1 MNPVSRSGVLIA
13 LACLFAVPSLPRAQ
27 TQQPRN
33 ELDAFMEK
41 VLARRAL
48 NRQTLNDYIL
58 DEVEGFEVLGPG
70 RSPFI
75 RTKREFTWYVRD
87 GMHVRSPVKFDGVA
101 VNETDRQKYEEDWI
115 RREKG
120 RRERQAKKER
130 EKGEVAIGSGGVRI
144 ETGGAP
150 VPTEPRFVSEAYFMD
165 FKFEPGNYYLGNFLN
180 YLTLPPPTWQA
191 NHAYNVGDAVFP
203 TGTSGSSYI
212 CTQAG
217 TSGAAQPA
225 WPGTTGTLVTDG
237 TVVWTLASSSIL
249 SMVETTINQVAA
261 AVRNTVNVG
270 LMVFGN
276 NNHGA
281 LVLQPVRDISIASGS
296 GPANFTS
303 LTNSVNGIT
312 LLGANSQP
320 VNESLWDA
328 GVYFRGQNSS
338 AQEKISS
345 DTASYP
351 SPIQY
356 TCQKSFIIVLTTG
369 NTPDTT
375 HTSQHLTDLNANGT
389 AGDAIDAAI
398 YNYMTDNSSS
408 LANIQ
413 RIQTTIV
420 QLLSVEVPILH
431 QAATAG
437 HGDYFNVWNST
448 QLAQALYDAM
458 SNIVLQT
465 DTSFV
470 APVVPVSPENR
481 TYSGTRVYMGF
492 FKPISN
498 TYWHGN
504 LKKYGI
510 NNQNFLTDSTGAL
523 ATYADLNGD
532 GIDDSDGTTLPIGAI
547 NGSFRPS
554 ATSFWST
561 SQDGGAVES
570 GGAGQV
576 LLNRNFTVD
585 SGGSNPRKIYTYL
598 GNSTDLTNTGAATS
612 NAFTVANANL
622 TAAMLGVATAAD
634 RSKLINFVHGLDS
647 SDENNNLS
655 TTEKRGWIFGD
666 ILHSRPLIV
675 NYANYTFTSSNES
688 TCGDFSNPAE
698 PNTNKTMIFV
708 GSNDG
713 MLHAIN
719 DCDGSEAWAFIPP
732 DMLGNLKG
740 MLTTAH
746 TYFADAT
753 PSVYVYDANNDGNI
767 NTANGDKV
775 ILVFGERRGGGADSA
790 PTSGS
795 YYALDVSNPTTP
807 RLLWTISNQTAGFGE
822 LAETWSEPKLVK
834 MKVNTVDKI
843 VAFVGAGY
851 DNVHEDSRF
860 GNTQNFTNASSV
872 IQTTDRGDGNVV
884 SSPTGCSPMTT
895 PACYPAASLTN
906 PRGRGIYA
914 IEIATL
920 NATGVPSFAG
930 SGTKIWG
937 YTNANDTLMRYSI
950 PGEIA
955 AIDSNN
961 DGYVDRLYVADT
973 GGRVWRFNVGA
984 GSGASVTSDPATW
997 TGMRLF
1003 RLDAGST
1010 KVVRKF
1016 FYKPSVVMETGYTM
1030 LFIGSGD
1037 REHPLNRDVNLID
1050 RMYALKDRDQ
1060 TVSLDESSL
1069 TDVTANQIQTTT
1081 DTSGATSIAGILST
1095 LNSTYGWFIQL
1106 DQNAGEKVL
1115 AAPTVFNKV
1124 AYFTTYAPSTAVVTD
1139 PCQPGNLGTSRLYA
1153 VDYKTGASVLNYDT
1167 TNDGTSIANA
1177 LATATPGQVLLR
1189 SDRSVTLGSGIPS
1202 GIVMLISP
1210 GGGLHALIGVGGVI
1224 AGQDP
1229 KKGGAVMPLYW
1240 RQK

>member
-1 MNPVSRSGVLIA
+1 MKIILRLALLLLLALPATQA
-13 LACLFAVPSLPRAQ
+13 LAGPDLFVGDTAIYGGSVTSVKANVMFVIDNSAGMIQAGVTQPYNASTPYPGSYTSDAV
-27 TQQPRN
+27 
-33 ELDAFMEK
+33 
-41 VLARRAL
+41 
-48 NRQTLNDYIL
+48 
-58 DEVEGFEVLGPG
+58 
-70 RSPFI
+70 
-75 RTKREFTWYVRD
+75 YVR
-87 GMHVRSPVKFDGVA
+87 VTA
-101 VNETDRQKYEEDWI
+101 
-115 RREKG
+115 
-120 RRERQAKKER
+120 
-130 EKGEVAIGSGGVRI
+130 
-144 ETGGAP
+144 TGGTINYNPYISSVSSVTCPAALTALAGPSAP
-150 VPTEPRFVSEAYFMD
+150 GAYYGLLKKSD
-165 FKFEPGNYYLGNFLN
+165 GSCNASQPGNYYLGNFLN
-180 YLTLPPPTWQA
+180 YLSLPRPTWLA
-191 NHAYNVGDAVFP
+191 DHDYNEGDAVFP
-203 TGTSGSSYI
+203 NATSTTAYV

-217 TSGAAQPA
+217 RSGSSAPS
-225 WPGTTGTLVTDG
+225 WPGTVGTPVTDG
-237 TVVWTLASSSIL
+237 TVVWTMAPDSIL
-249 SMVETTINQVAA
+249 DMVQDTIKQVAA
-261 AVRNTVNVG
+261 AVRETVNVG
-270 LMVFGN
+270 LMVFGS
-276 NNHGA
+276 NNHGG
-281 LVLQPVRDISIASGS
+281 VVVRPVTDISTTSAG

-303 LTNSVNGIT
+303 LTNAVNGIS
-312 LLGANSQP
+312 LLNANAQP
-320 VNESLWDA
+320 VNETIWDA
-328 GVYFRGQNSS
+328 GVYYRGQNGSS
-338 AQEKISS
+338 QQKISS
-345 DTASYP
+345 DTVSYP

-356 TCQKSFIIVLTTG
+356 TCQNSFVVILTTG
-369 NTPDTT
+369 NSPDTT
-375 HTSQHLTDLNANGT
+375 HTSQHLTDRNANGT
-389 AGDAIDAAI
+389 VGDAADAAI
-398 YNYMTDNSSS
+398 YNYMTDNSST
-408 LANIQ
+408 LAGLQ
-413 RIQTTIV
+413 RIQTSII
-420 QLLSVEVPILH
+420 QLMSAEVPILH
-431 QAATAG
+431 DAATAG
-437 HGDYFNVWNST
+437 HGDYYVVWNT
-448 QLAQALYDAM
+448 RDLATALMDTM
-458 SNIVLQT
+458 VNVVQQT

-492 FKPISN
+492 FKPIKSS
-498 TYWHGN
+498 YWHGN

-510 NNQNFLTDSTGAL
+510 NNQNYLTDKNGDL
-523 ATYADLNGD
+523 ATFSDVNGD
-532 GIDDSDGTTLPIGAI
+532 RVEDSDGITALPPDAV
-547 NGSFRPS
+547 NGSFRPG
-554 ATSFWST
+554 ATSFWS
-561 SQDGGAVES
+561 SIADGGAVEN
-570 GGAGQV
+570 GGAGQALV
-576 LLNRNFTVD
+576 DRAAARN
-585 SGGSNPRKIYTYL
+585 IYTYM
-598 GNSTDLTNTGAATS
+598 GSNTDLTDAS
-612 NAFTVANANL
+612 NAFTTTNAL
-622 TAAMLGVATAAD
+622 ITDTLLGVSSSTD
-634 RSKLINFVHGLDS
+634 RSKLINFVHGFDS
-647 SDENNNLS
+647 YDENNNLN

-666 ILHSRPLIV
+666 VLHSRPLIV
-675 NYANYTFTSSNES
+675 NYTTYPFTAASEASC
-688 TCGDFSNPAE
+688 T
-698 PNTNKTMIFV
+698 TNKTVIFV
-708 GSNDG
+708 SANDG

-732 DMLGNLKG
+732 DMLGHLKNMSG
-740 MLTTAH
+740 TTHA
-746 TYFADAT
+746 YFADAT
-753 PSVYVYDANNDGNI
+753 SSVYIYDNNNDGNI
-767 NTANGDKV
+767 NPANGDKV

-807 RLLWTISNQTAGFGE
+807 RLLWRINNQTAGFGE

-834 MKVNTVDKI
+834 MKVNTIDKI

-851 DNVHEDSRF
+851 DNIHEDTRF
-860 GNTQNFTNASSV
+860 GNTQYFTNASSIV
-872 IQTTDRGDGNVV
+872 EATDKGDGNLV

-997 TGMRLF
+997 TGIRLF

-1010 KVVRKF
+1010 TVGRKF